1 MVGREIQQADCLLNR
16 IRGGDSVAE
25 SLLCAFDFKKRLEHP
40 FLSHLYQKQGW
51 DLIYELAVS
60 SEGVATEFSPA
71 RCQER
76 GKKQAFKAKVATLEI
91 YSRGRILEQKRPKP
105 QITRPLAEPQEG
117 GSSTTDRILQFSDFE
132 FTLEADDEIVFRHPR
147 GAGDDESGRKIEDLF
162 DAALVSPVLDHRRIP
177 QIKVIIPKFQLLRI
191 NDCAVWNGGISAFF
205 KALHRKLLLLSGS
218 GHFQIFI
225 NCLSDTN
232 SEFGSVCP
240 LPWFPAFPPLRLHFG
255 DFSPNQF
262 SLPEL
267 PGIRN
272 TGVAD
277 KFFGIDPA
285 MGEQQI
291 MEARSPVLWNFETV
305 ELNSRL
311 LDSREDFLMISGAR
325 GHEILLV
332 DFSEYLTHLAGIK
345 HNIHSLD
352 DLLLFLEVVS
362 GAVKSV
368 FERLL
373 CELIGQVLAIATKYD
388 LSWVFIG
395 GTTICLHINEELSV
409 DVGEVLRDSI
419 STTDWTDFGIKGTRT
434 AECLSIARVAS
445 KASVF
450 LSMYGQIFYSVG
462 GLEEGNN
469 IEELQNWMD
478 LIRVLLGFSKSECK
492 VFEVEALVAKILFKN
507 RKKYS
512 FWLIPKRVRKYFSDV
527 PWLFSGH
534 SYYYDGC
541 LLTPEGMLPWRKECG
556 GAILDFRRYTHEIN
570 IWFQQILF
578 RGIEGYQVLLP
589 MIPVLSLS

>member
-1 MVGREIQQADCLLNR
+1 MGQEIQQADCLLNR
-16 IRGGDSVAE
+16 IRGGDSAAE
-25 SLLCAFDFKKRLEHP
+25 SLLCAFDLKKRLEHP

-71 RCQER
+71 LCQER
-76 GKKQAFKAKVATLEI
+76 RKQQSFKAKVATLEI
-91 YSRGRILEQKRPKP
+91 YSRGRVLEQKRQKP
-105 QITRPLAEPQEG
+105 QITRLLGEPQEG

-132 FTLEADDEIVFRHPR
+132 FTIEADDEILFRHPR
-147 GAGDDESGRKIEDLF
+147 GDGDESDRKIEDLF
-162 DAALVSPVLDHRRIP
+162 DAVLVSPVLDHRRIQ

-232 SEFGSVCP
+232 SEFGRICP
-240 LPWFPAFPPLRLHFG
+240 LPWFPAFPPLRFHLG
-255 DFSPNQF
+255 DFSPHQF
-262 SLPEL
+262 RLLEL

-272 TGVAD
+272 TGAAD
-277 KFFGIDPA
+277 KFFGIDSMMSEPQA
-285 MGEQQI
+285 V
-291 MEARSPVLWNFETV
+291 EARSPILWTFDTV
-305 ELNSRL
+305 ELNSRM
-311 LDSREDFLMISGAR
+311 LDSQEDFLMIAGAR
-325 GHEILLV
+325 EHEILLV
-332 DFSEYLTHLAGIK
+332 DFSEYLTHLTGIK

-362 GAVKSV
+362 SGVKSV
-368 FERLL
+368 FERVL
-373 CELIGQVLAIATKYD
+373 CDLIGQVLVIAAKYD
-388 LSWVFIG
+388 LSWVFIS
-395 GTTICLHINEELSV
+395 GTTICLHINKELSV

-434 AECLSIARVAS
+434 AECLAIARVAS
-445 KASVF
+445 KASAF
-450 LSMYGQIFYSVG
+450 FSIYGKIFYSVG
-462 GLEEGNN
+462 GMEVGN
-469 IEELQNWMD
+469 IEDVQNWMD
-478 LIRVLLGFSKSECK
+478 LISVLLGFSKSECK
-492 VFEVEALVAKILFKN
+492 VCEVEALVGKILFQN
-507 RKKYS
+507 RKKYP
-512 FWLIPKRVRKYFSDV
+512 FWLIPKRAIKYFSDV